1 MGCQQNTEAK
11 REGEFELIH
20 SSIKSLRVV
29 KTLRQTDGLVNC
41 LFVWAAHGILLTS
54 LAARWH
60 DAWLNRKVRVVNKI
74 ECHLPKPLCH
84 CRWLAVLV
92 LLAMVR
98 LEAQEALRV
107 SLAGDAAAAQRK
119 QAASTVGYYNLLWG
133 PVAFR
138 FSAGESTEYNDR
150 VRYSDSGQNSGGSPS
165 DVIFRPDV
173 RANLNW
179 PVTEWNSFNLSL
191 DAGYSFYAQN
201 RDLNQFYLNPGSGI
215 SFDVYVQDWVFTLH
229 DLAKISQS
237 ITENPTQSGNNSSL
251 LENDVG
257 LSGLWDLDKTVV
269 NFGLNHVNY
278 LDLTTTGIT
287 NQLDSSSDNLN
298 VNAGMRIIPEVLV
311 GVSGGVSL
319 LDGSKFTSASG
330 SMQWDT
336 GLFVSAQVSEH
347 LSARLDAGRSVFLP
361 NHPTTN
367 SPSEISALY
376 FQLSVTH
383 QVNARVRYSLSAG
396 HSIDFAYGQ
405 PQDRY
410 YVRLD
415 SNWDI
420 IRKFT
425 INLPLSWEQG
435 EQVGTAQS
443 VSYDQYSTG
452 LTVSRGLTRKL
463 SSSVYY
469 RWVMETSNLA
479 SLNYTAN
486 IVGLS
491 LTWQF

>member
-1 MGCQQNTEAK
+1 M
-11 REGEFELIH
+11 
-20 SSIKSLRVV
+20 
-29 KTLRQTDGLVNC
+29 KTTNL
-41 LFVWAAHGILLTS
+41 
-54 LAARWH
+54 
-60 DAWLNRKVRVVNKI
+60 
-74 ECHLPKPLCH
+74 HLPTSF
-84 CRWLAVLV
+84 CRWLVFFG
-92 LLAMVR
+92 LLAVAR

-150 VRYSDSGQNSGGSPS
+150 VRYGGTGQNASGSPS
-165 DVIFRPDV
+165 DVIIRPTV
-173 RANLNW
+173 SAQLNW
-179 PVTEWNSFNLSL
+179 PVTEWNTLSLNL

-215 SFDVYVQDWVFTLH
+215 SFDVYVQDWVFTLR

-237 ITENPTQSGNNSSL
+237 ITENPTQAGNNSSL

-257 LSGLWDLDKTVV
+257 VSGLWDLDKTVV

-278 LDLTTTGIT
+278 LDLTAAGNT

-311 GVSGGVSL
+311 GVSGGISL
-319 LDGSKFTSASG
+319 LNGSRFTSASG

-347 LSARLDAGRSVFLP
+347 LSARLDAGHSVYSP
-361 NHPTTN
+361 NNSTTN

-383 QVNARVRYSLSAG
+383 QVNARVRYSLSTG

-405 PQDRY
+405 PQERY

-415 SNWDI
+415 SSWDFL
-420 IRKFT
+420 RRFT

-435 EQVGTAQS
+435 EQVGTTQS
-443 VSYDQYSTG
+443 VIYDQYSTG